1 IWGVEFET
9 AWAPTRNFRLDATL
23 GLLKTRIGD
32 GQTSVD
38 VMDRLQGHD
47 DWVAMRPW
55 PTSPATCIVPKDV
68 LGRFMQRADYT
79 APGRPQEKP
88 NEIGNA
94 FIKYLCPGPT
104 TGFAPGGQFSSV
116 PWDAW
121 GPLVYDS
128 ITDAPNEGRGFA
140 AD

>member
-1 IWGVEFET
+1 
-9 AWAPTRNFRLDATL
+9 
-23 GLLKTRIGD
+23 
-32 GQTSVD
+32 
-38 VMDRLQGHD
+38 
-47 DWVAMRPW
+47 
-55 PTSPATCIVPKDV
+55 
-68 LGRFMQRADYT
+68 MQRADYT

-140 AD
+140 ADLSGNELPNAPRVTFNVGAQYRSNCLRAGM